1 MFPYILRADEI
12 PSALYYIYFAVN
24 APPNNG
30 RRNTPMPTSENNT
43 TPIDTT
49 ATAAMTYLIIF
60 FISYNIKVFL
70 MIFSG
75 RVISHTS
82 HNPLVLV

>member
-1 MFPYILRADEI
+1 MKYHR
-12 PSALYYIYFAVN
+12 LYLIYFAVN

-49 ATAAMTYLIIF
+49 ATAAMTYLIVF

-70 MIFSG
+70 MIFF
-75 RVISHTS
+75 RTCDFSHV
-82 HNPLVLV
+82 P